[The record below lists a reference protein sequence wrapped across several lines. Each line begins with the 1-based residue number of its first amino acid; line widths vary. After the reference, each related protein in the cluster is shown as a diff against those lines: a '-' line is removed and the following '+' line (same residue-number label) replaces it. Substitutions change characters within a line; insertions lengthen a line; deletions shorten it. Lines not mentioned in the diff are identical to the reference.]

1 MTPFRFSCFIACAAI
16 LTCTLSG
23 CRGCNEKPSTVRDSG
38 FDTQGYDS
46 LDVAAL
52 EAIRPS
58 QPSPEPAA
66 AGASAPPPPPP
77 STEADLKFQR
87 KQDSLIMQQIAASPT
102 SGLTAEQK
110 KAYVVAMA
118 QRYLDNRDSLVRDS
132 VFRIM
137 TQPDMIPLY
146 RKDVDFQAAMQPFV
160 EAQ

>member
-1 MTPFRFSCFIACAAI
+1 
-16 LTCTLSG
+16 
-23 CRGCNEKPSTVRDSG
+23 
-38 FDTQGYDS
+38 
-46 LDVAAL
+46 
-52 EAIRPS
+52 
-58 QPSPEPAA
+58 
-66 AGASAPPPPPP
+66 
-77 STEADLKFQR
+77 
-87 KQDSLIMQQIAASPT
+87 MQQIAASPT

-118 QRYLDNRDSLVRDS
+118 QRYLDSRDSLVRDS